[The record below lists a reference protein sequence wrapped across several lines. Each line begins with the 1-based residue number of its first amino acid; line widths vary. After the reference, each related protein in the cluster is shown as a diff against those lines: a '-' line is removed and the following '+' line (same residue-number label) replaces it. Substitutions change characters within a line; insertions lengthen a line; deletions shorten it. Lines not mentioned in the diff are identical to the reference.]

1 MNNSKNILFYFIVF
15 VVPFSALGQGI
26 IEFNEYNI
34 LYRDYE
40 NHLQI
45 GSLNGDSNLL
55 LKSNDCEIRKSSVDW
70 IVKPTSTSKTVI
82 LFVLNSDDDTLS
94 IESFRV
100 NNLPTPEVCLGRYKN
115 GDKLFSRET
124 RKLYVKFPQ
133 GCQISKDFQ
142 IQKWAMR
149 IEGYSKE
156 ITGTG
161 DLLSSEA
168 MKIIALAPEF
178 SKMTFTVWY
187 NSYFGLFRFSSSSF
201 SL

>member
-1 MNNSKNILFYFIVF
+1 MKKIKNTLFYLVACAG
-15 VVPFSALGQGI
+15 SSLSYGQGI

-34 LYRDYE
+34 LYRGYE

-70 IVKPTSTSKTVI
+70 IVKPTSTSKTVS
-82 LFVLNSDDDTLS
+82 LFVLNSLNDTLL

-100 NNLPTPEVCLGRYKN
+100 NNLPIPEVCLGRYKN

-124 RKLYVKFPQ
+124 RKLYVKLPE

-168 MKIIALAPEF
+168 MKMIALAPES
-178 SKMTFTVWY
+178 SKMTLTVWY
-187 NSYFGLFRFSSSSF
+187 ISNFGQSRFSSSTF